1 VGILHFLISAHTAKF
16 FNSLHLFLAPME
28 VEALAGE
35 AITGTSFAKSAPSKQ
50 KSFGDY
56 FPWRTLV

>member
-1 VGILHFLISAHTAKF
+1 
-16 FNSLHLFLAPME
+16 ME
-28 VEALAGE
+28 VGALAGE